1 MGILS
6 RELKLKFSDCSFCSR
21 VFVLIPDSDDL
32 KENSVVVIG
41 WVVVE
46 GLETT
51 GGGGSSYNNKGTVQ
65 WSHVNTQANKGFA

>member
-41 WVVVE
+41 
-46 GLETT
+46 L
-51 GGGGSSYNNKGTVQ
+51 SLI
-65 WSHVNTQANKGFA
+65 HI